1 MKNRRSAP
9 NLCREALPLK
19 LPRCSLIRALLH
31 MFFDRLNSPG
41 AISHRGCPHHNF
53 KFTISNFRADQYAT
67 PQ

>member
-31 MFFDRLNSPG
+31 MFFDRLSSRLAVN
-41 AISHRGCPHHNF
+41 AR
-53 KFTISNFRADQYAT
+53 RELLA
-67 PQ
+67 